1 MVVASQGRIDT
12 DSSVWPPHW
21 RSNGQK
27 DASTCLVGR
36 DASAC
41 LGKADVLASFLEAGA
56 GSGENCQVPSGG
68 CRTSRVQSGWDE
80 LPQVLLPG
88 HLSTVCGLSMAGS
101 LIGATQSYGR
111 WYSESEHRDL
121 L

>member
-27 DASTCLVGR
+27 DASTCLVRR

-41 LGKADVLASFLEAGA
+41 LGRADVLASFLEAGA
-56 GSGENCQVPSGG
+56 GSGENSRFPQGVVGPAGFKVAGMSFPRCCCQATSVP
-68 CRTSRVQSGWDE
+68 RVGYPW
-80 LPQVLLPG
+80 PG
-88 HLSTVCGLSMAGS
+88 A
-101 LIGATQSYGR
+101 
-111 WYSESEHRDL
+111 
-121 L
+121 